1 MELTTSDWKA
11 VNGCL
16 QRLYRELDSEKHLR
30 VILEVLN
37 ELVPSDSLAINIAN
51 VLPPHK
57 ASFVALPEDN
67 ARPEHLALIGQ
78 YIHESPFAAYYMAT
92 LDANWKMTTDFMPVE
107 EFYKTNLH
115 RLALGPIGV
124 NQQIFSVLGV
134 LGENTYSMVLNRT
147 HRGFTERERE
157 ILNTIH
163 PHLVNCFVNATV
175 HSRVKNSLNEMKAAM
190 ETAPGAYGYFNRE
203 GKLSWM
209 QERAEAWLQEFF
221 DGEARVEGDVPHSI
235 RQLLNHASQDHG
247 TPQTLEKESATEWLK
262 VCLGASALGGWGMRL
277 ERKPKTVPPYFRP
290 LPQLNERKNEV
301 LKWMVEGKRN
311 AEIAAILN
319 LSPRTVEYH
328 VQDIL
333 KVLMVENRATAIVR
347 AMEYCAA
354 MNQGMTVQPPGMP
367 PKVLESKPATDVTPA
382 R

>member
-11 VNGCL
+11 INGCL
-16 QRLYRELDSEKHLR
+16 QRLYRELDSEKQLR

-37 ELVPSDSLAINIAN
+37 ELVPSDSLAFNIAN
-51 VLPPHK
+51 ILQPDK

-67 ARPEHLALIGQ
+67 AGPEHLTLISQ
-78 YIHESPFAAYYMAT
+78 YMHESPFAAYYLAT
-92 LDANWKMTTDFMPVE
+92 LDANWKMITDFMPVE
-107 EFYKTNLH
+107 DFHKTNLH
-115 RLALGPIGV
+115 RLALGPVGV
-124 NQQIFSVLGV
+124 NHQIFSFLGA
-134 LGENTYSMVLNRT
+134 LGDTGYSMVLNRT
-147 HRGFTERERE
+147 HRGFTEHERE

-163 PHLVNCFVNATV
+163 PHLVNSFVNAAV
-175 HSRVKNSLNEMKAAM
+175 HGRAKNSLNEIKAAM

-221 DGEARVEGDVPHSI
+221 NGEARVEGDVPHSI
-235 RQLLNHASQDHG
+235 RLLLNRSSQDHG
-247 TPQTLEKESATEWLK
+247 TPQTLEKEGATECLN
-262 VCLGASALGGWGMRL
+262 VCLGASALGGWVMRL
-277 ERKPKTVPPYFRP
+277 DRKPKTLPPYFRP

-354 MNQGMTVQPPGMP
+354 MNQGVPAQPAGMP
-367 PKVLESKPATDVTPA
+367 PKVLESKPATDVTQA